1 MSLLWYQWMALIALG
16 ICLFILALH
25 FIRLIRSGKP
35 KDFAKP
41 AGSATTGIRYAFTG
55 AMSPTKKESA
65 YLHLPTYTAGLLYHL
80 GTFLSFFLFFFF
92 LGGIIPKGWIAM
104 IIMILLVISSVSGTA
119 IFIKRLVKKELRFL
133 SNPDDFI
140 SNLLVTLFQIL
151 TILLLINLS
160 FLLSDNSFVLLS
172 NRPTVQLSNRPTVQL
187 SNRPTVQL
195 FYYISFTLLMLYV
208 PVGKLR
214 HLVYF
219 FAARYHLGYF
229 FGRRGIWPT
238 GKVQS

>member
-1 MSLLWYQWMALIALG
+1 MALIALG

-41 AGSATTGIRYAFTG
+41 AGSSATGIRYAFTG
-55 AMSPTKKESA
+55 AMSPSKKESA
-65 YLHLPTYTAGLLYHL
+65 FLHLPTYTAGLLYHL

-92 LGGIIPKGWIAM
+92 LGGIMPKGWIAL
-104 IIMILLVISSVSGTA
+104 IIIFLLIISSVSGTA
-119 IFIKRLVKKELRFL
+119 IFIKRIVKKELRFL

-140 SNLLVTLFQIL
+140 SNLLVTLFQIF
-151 TILLLINLS
+151 TIL
-160 FLLSDNSFVLLS
+160 FLLNHSIFQSSDL
-172 NRPTVQLSNRPTVQL
+172 PVQLSNRPTVQL
-187 SNRPTVQL
+187 SNRPIVQL
-195 FYYISFTLLMLYV
+195 LYYFSFTLLILYV

-229 FGRRGIWPT
+229 FGRRGVWPPN
-238 GKVQS
+238 QNRIS